1 MKKREKTCKIYEICK
16 DWKEGRKKS
25 LGKIWKKE
33 ILFFKA
39 LKSVNLVITK
49 EPEKKENFWKD
60 IGKRGKEFVGLK
72 INTEKKGK
80 MEKGNWRYKKSIMKK
95 REKTCKIY
103 EMCKIWNKRLKKS

>member
-49 EPEKKENFWKD
+49 EPEKKKTF
-60 IGKRGKEFVGLK
+60 GKIL
-72 INTEKKGK
+72 
-80 MEKGNWRYKKSIMKK
+80 EKGVKNLLV
-95 REKTCKIY
+95 EK
-103 EMCKIWNKRLKKS
+103 